1 MDHSGV
7 TFSPRA
13 GARDYGDSSRV
24 GCTRQEWPPKDGP
37 QTFPPDGPS
46 RQTDLETTTP
56 NR

>member
-37 QTFPPDGPS
+37 QTFPPDRPS